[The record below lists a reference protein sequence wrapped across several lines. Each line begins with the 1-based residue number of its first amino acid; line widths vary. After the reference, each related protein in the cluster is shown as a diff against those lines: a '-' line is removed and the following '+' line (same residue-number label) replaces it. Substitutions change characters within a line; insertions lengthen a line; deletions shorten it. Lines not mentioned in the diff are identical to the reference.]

1 MPTSALAHFTSTVR
15 HAESSLGEGAPV
27 LYRILMDQFTGY
39 IPGYNNVT
47 TNYTGGRGV
56 SLLIQ
61 DEAARQGSYVELVVS
76 DHLERNNRKL
86 TF

>member
-1 MPTSALAHFTSTVR
+1 
-15 HAESSLGEGAPV
+15 
-27 LYRILMDQFTGY
+27 MDQFTGY

-76 DHLERNNRKL
+76 DHLDRNNLLSDINLLFSVPGRHHVH
-86 TF
+86 

>member
-1 MPTSALAHFTSTVR
+1 
-15 HAESSLGEGAPV
+15 
-27 LYRILMDQFTGY
+27 MDQFTGY

-76 DHLERNNRKL
+76 DHLDRNNRLSDFNLLFSVPGRHHVVVDKRHCSFL
-86 TF
+86 C